1 MHTMENWSTV
11 AYMTPRCTNWTEKNT
26 GTSAPCRMYSPA
38 PSGGTR
44 QLVRY
49 RRQLLFAPGC
59 TGLAGNFSL
68 FTDTS
73 RGWHLTV
80 GAVFG
85 DQRVD
90 ACGVVGFTPGD
101 RRVEYTSHS
110 QLGGCTHGVFFMAVK
125 QISGAIAKRVDPT
138 GLLVGEGPFT
148 FKAAVG
154 FNVIFRVECQRRTG
168 LNRST

>member
-1 MHTMENWSTV
+1 MD
-11 AYMTPRCTNWTEKNT
+11 
-26 GTSAPCRMYSPA
+26 SPA
-38 PSGGTR
+38 PSGGR
-44 QLVRY
+44 CQLVRY
-49 RRQLLFAPGC
+49 RRRLLSATGC
-59 TGLAGNFSL
+59 TALAGDFTL
-68 FTDTS
+68 FTESS

-85 DQRVD
+85 DHRVV
-90 ACGVVGFTPGD
+90 ACCVVGFTAGD
-101 RRVEYTSHS
+101 RRVESTSHS